1 MIELEKTYLAKEI
14 PKGLKDCKHKEI
26 IDIYIP
32 KSTEHPHIRIRKN
45 GDRFEMT
52 KKEPVEVKDTS
63 RQLEQTIILTEE
75 EFNELKKIDGKVVHK
90 IRYQYYYEGKMG
102 EIDIFQ
108 GSLKGLVIVDFEFK
122 TVKEKDSFNMPNFC
136 LVDVT
141 QEKFTAGGM
150 LAGKT
155 YRGIEKELKK
165 FNYAKLNF
173 D

>member
-1 MIELEKTYLAKEI
+1 
-14 PKGLKDCKHKEI
+14 
-26 IDIYIP
+26 
-32 KSTEHPHIRIRKN
+32 
-45 GDRFEMT
+45 
-52 KKEPVEVKDTS
+52 
-63 RQLEQTIILTEE
+63 
-75 EFNELKKIDGKVVHK
+75 VVHK

-141 QEKFTAGGM
+141 QEKITAGGM

-155 YRGIEKELKK
+155 YRDIEKELKK
-165 FNYAKLNF
+165 FNYVKLNF